1 MATPHLSPAS
11 GPYDFSPGTTAS
23 LLALVASK
31 ADDGVFSVTAT
42 NPTIAR
48 FTGYGDGGQYATTP
62 GQCLPPGL
70 NPSLSLL
77 LRPRNPSSATRYS
90 ALARYRGRTQPFSL
104 VADSALSVFT
114 SNLLAQQAL
123 EWMNGLDL
131 LYPVNRVPNPTPD
144 VAGLALDPRG
154 NIIGKLLGNVGPKVT
169 DGD

>member
-1 MATPHLSPAS
+1 MAKPHLSPAS
-11 GPYDFSPGTTAS
+11 GPFDFSPASTAS
-23 LLALVASK
+23 LLALVAAK
-31 ADDGVFSVTAT
+31 ADDGLFSVKVT
-42 NPTIAR
+42 NPTNAR
-48 FTGYGDGGQYATTP
+48 FTGYGDCGQWATVP
-62 GQCLPPGL
+62 GQCRPPGL

-77 LRPRNPSSATRYS
+77 LRPRTPASATLYS
-90 ALARYRGRTQPFSL
+90 ALARYRGRAQPFSL

-131 LYPVNRVPNPTPD
+131 LYPVNRVPNPEPD

-154 NIIGKLLGNVGPKVT
+154 NIIGKLLGYQGPKVT